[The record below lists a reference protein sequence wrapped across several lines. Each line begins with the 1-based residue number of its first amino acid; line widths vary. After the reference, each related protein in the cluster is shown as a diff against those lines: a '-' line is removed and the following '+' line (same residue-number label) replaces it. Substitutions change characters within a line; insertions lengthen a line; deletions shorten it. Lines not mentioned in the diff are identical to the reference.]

1 MLERLDDDD
10 DELYSAEQSDCE
22 AEGYVPEANDDFITD
37 IAGGEALDDE
47 EEGNMDA
54 DTVRSSALTTS
65 LVAGQCL

>member
-1 MLERLDDDD
+1 M
-10 DELYSAEQSDCE
+10 
-22 AEGYVPEANDDFITD
+22 PEANDDLITD

-54 DTVRSSALTTS
+54 DTVPSSALTTS